1 MLQVGKQDGRG
12 LNINELSQG
21 CQPLLSNCSQNTNTE
36 SEDLVLYGTQSSA
49 VLIDKGT
56 DYYNMNS
63 ENEYIGNNLLFLY
76 QFNPRK
82 IKLEKYNTLMMS
94 FSNFS
99 SKSGHK

>member
-1 MLQVGKQDGRG
+1 MLQVGKQDGKDGRG

-63 ENEYIGNNLLFLY
+63 ENEYIGNNLSLPSY
-76 QFNPRK
+76 GMP
-82 IKLEKYNTLMMS
+82 
-94 FSNFS
+94 
-99 SKSGHK
+99 

>member
-63 ENEYIGNNLLFLY
+63 ENEYIGNNLSLQSYVMPWL
-76 QFNPRK
+76 
-82 IKLEKYNTLMMS
+82 
-94 FSNFS
+94 
-99 SKSGHK
+99 

>member
-63 ENEYIGNNLLFLY
+63 ENEYIGNNLVSLNY
-76 QFNPRK
+76 DIPW
-82 IKLEKYNTLMMS
+82 LMC
-94 FSNFS
+94 
-99 SKSGHK
+99 